1 MMNRKIKK
9 LLNGLAI
16 PSVIVGIAL
25 PLMSQNDRNVVDEVA
40 WIVGDEA
47 IFRSDIEEQYQQM
60 KSEGVSIPGD
70 PYAVI
75 PEQIAV
81 EKLYLHQAKID
92 TIEVPESSVRNMVDQ
107 RINFFI
113 NQLGSK
119 EKVEEYFHKSIP
131 VLRESLVDMM
141 RNNSI
146 VSQVQRNL
154 TDGVTATPNEV
165 RKYFDNLPPDSVP
178 YVPMQVE
185 VQLITINP
193 NIPRQEIDDVKARL
207 REYSDRVNKGEID
220 FSTLAIMYS
229 EDGSAMQGGELGF
242 TGRAGWVPE
251 FANVAFNLTDPKKV
265 SRIVETEYGY
275 HIIQLIAKRGDQ
287 VNVRHIL
294 LTPKVSSKDL
304 ADATNRLDSVRKE
317 IVGGAFSFEEAASFI
332 SQDKDTRNNKGVMT
346 NNNEYSNLYRSS
358 KFEMQDLPTEI
369 ARQVEKMN
377 PGEVSEAFIMKNN
390 NHKDVAAV
398 VKLTNR
404 IPGHRANLSDDYN
417 LLKKMY
423 ENHKKEEILK
433 DWLEKK
439 IKETYVKIEPGWQ
452 SDQFRY
458 QGWIK

>member
-1 MMNRKIKK
+1 MKRNQTRYLKYI
-9 LLNGLAI
+9 AI
-16 PSVIVGIAL
+16 GAAIIAISF
-25 PLMSQNDRNVVDEVA
+25 PMMSQSEKNVVDEVA

-60 KSEGVSIPGD
+60 KTEGISMSGD
-70 PYAVI
+70 PYCFI
-75 PEQIAV
+75 PENIAV
-81 EKLYLHQAKID
+81 EKLYLHQAKMD
-92 TIEVPESSVRNMVDQ
+92 TIEIPESSVRNMVDQ

-119 EKVEEYFHKSIP
+119 EKVEEYFHKSLP
-131 VLRESLVDMM
+131 VLRESLVEMM
-141 RNNSI
+141 KNNSI
-146 VSQVQRNL
+146 VSQVQRSL
-154 TDGVTATPNEV
+154 TEGVTATPNEV
-165 RKYFDNLPPDSVP
+165 RKFYNDLPEDSVP

-185 VQLITINP
+185 VQLVTINP
-193 NIPRQEIDDVKARL
+193 NIPRQEIEDVKARL
-207 REYSDRVNKGEID
+207 REYADRVNKGEAD

-242 TGRAGWVPE
+242 SGRAGWVPE

-294 LTPKVSSKDL
+294 LTPKVSQKDL
-304 ADATNRLDSVRKE
+304 TDATNRLDSIRKE
-317 IVGGAFSFEEAASFI
+317 IIGGAFTFEEAAGII

-346 NNNEYSNLYRSS
+346 NNSEYSDLFRSS
-358 KFEMQDLPTEI
+358 KFEMQDLPPEI
-369 ARQVEKMN
+369 ARQVEKLQ
-377 PGEVSEAFIMKNN
+377 PGDISEAFIMKNN
-390 NHKDVAAV
+390 NHKDVAAI
-398 VKLTNR
+398 VKLTER

-423 ENHKKEEILK
+423 ENHKKDQILK

-452 SDQFRY
+452 NCEFHY
-458 QGWIK
+458 QGWVK

>member
-1 MMNRKIKK
+1 MNTKRNRII
-9 LLNGLAI
+9 GL
-16 PSVIVGIAL
+16 VIISMSLCVTF
-25 PLMSQNDRNVVDEVA
+25 PLMSQTDRSVVDEVA

-47 IFRSDIEEQYQQM
+47 IFRSDIEDQYQQI
-60 KSEGVSIPGD
+60 KSEGLNLPGD
-70 PYAVI
+70 PYCFI
-75 PEQIAV
+75 PEQLAV

-119 EKVEEYFHKSIP
+119 EKVEEYFHKSLP
-131 VLRESLVDMM
+131 VLRESLVEMM
-141 RNNSI
+141 KNNSI
-146 VSQVQRNL
+146 ISQVQRNL
-154 TDGVTATPNEV
+154 TEDVTATPKEV
-165 RKYFDNLPPDSVP
+165 RKYFDSLPADSVP

-185 VQLITINP
+185 AQIITLNP
-193 NIPRQEIDDVKARL
+193 VIPKQEIEDVKARL
-207 REYSDRVNKGEID
+207 REYADRVNKGEAD

-229 EDGSAMQGGELGF
+229 EDGSSMQGGELGF
-242 TGRAGWVPE
+242 NGRAAWVPE

-294 LTPKVSSKDL
+294 LTPKVSQKDL
-304 ADATNRLDSVRKE
+304 TDATNRLDSIRKE
-317 IVGGAFSFEEAASFI
+317 IVGGAFTFEEAASYI

-346 NNNEYSNLYRSS
+346 NNSEYSNLYRSS
-358 KFEMQDLPTEI
+358 KFEMQDLPPEI
-369 ARQVEKMN
+369 ARQIEKMN
-377 PGEVSEAFIMKNN
+377 PGDISEAFIMKNN
-390 NHKDVAAV
+390 SHKDVAAI
-398 VKLTNR
+398 VKLTER

-423 ENHKKEEILK
+423 ENHKKETILR
-433 DWLEKK
+433 DWLENK
-439 IKETYVKIEPGWQ
+439 IKDTYIRIEPAWQ
-452 SDQFRY
+452 NCEFQY